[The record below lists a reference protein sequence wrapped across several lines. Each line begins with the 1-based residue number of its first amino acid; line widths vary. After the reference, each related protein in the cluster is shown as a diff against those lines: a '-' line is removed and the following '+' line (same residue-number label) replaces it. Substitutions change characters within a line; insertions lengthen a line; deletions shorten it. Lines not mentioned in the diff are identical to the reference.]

1 MNLINGQNQQ
11 NSHKHMLG
19 KRVSLIHNGEEWIG
33 KLTFS
38 GWNNM
43 LGFNQVTLDKTPLI
57 NVSHLDMG
65 TLKLK
70 PLNIIKL

>member
-1 MNLINGQNQQ
+1 
-11 NSHKHMLG
+11 MLG
-19 KRVSLIHNGEEWIG
+19 KRVSLIYNGEEWIG

-38 GWNNM
+38 GWNRM
-43 LGFNQVTLDKTPLI
+43 LRFNQVTLDKTPLI
-57 NVSHLDMG
+57 NVSHSDMG

>member
-1 MNLINGQNQQ
+1 MNLINVQNQQ

-19 KRVSLIHNGEEWIG
+19 KRVSIIHNGEEWIG
-33 KLTFS
+33 NLTFS
-38 GWNNM
+38 GWNRM
-43 LGFNQVTLDKTPLI
+43 LGFNQVTLGRTPLI

-70 PLNIIKL
+70 PLNTIKH